1 MSQMN
6 RRQLLRNALLGSL
19 GYGAMAS
26 LNKYGTIAGINGWYE
41 KFRAANPWA
50 EGLDAITVLTDA
62 LQGGPSL
69 LFVSQAM
76 AQGSANL
83 AFLDIFMSTSADI
96 RNYLNLS
103 SFGNDNDP
111 LRTLGGLQSNS
122 WVSSNITKT
131 DTRFGEAK
139 VNQFFTEL
147 ILTGRYRMGDGQ
159 PMTLPG
165 FESLVSPVG
174 SPIDPS
180 KISFAS
186 FVSYVGTGIH
196 QDGATGQGSIAHLIQ
211 ANAQLSPIG
220 VSAFGRTSV
229 IGSSGATL
237 ATGRTSS
244 NFVGI
249 LDALIAESYV
259 DKDGKGKQNRS
270 NVFDSLNGNAQA
282 AAMRKQW
289 LANLEEIRK
298 EVQELKTGYGEL
310 GKGLFNAL
318 GETHVDGAASIAI
331 AAKLA
336 SAKLGTVSTVG
347 LDTFD
352 FHAPEANKAPTYTMR
367 NGEVDPRVNDKGN
380 MITATIEAGIG
391 LNVWA
396 KALIDKKMD
405 GVAFIRTCSG
415 RDEDWVEDRS
425 TVSSVAV
432 FVKGSGGGPVQTIA
446 NAYYG
451 PERANSFVE
460 NQTMDWAGGVLGMDA
475 GAKTAGI
482 IDGTIA
488 EFVVNAAGK
497 SMEISPAAR
506 LGKLKKT
513 G

>member
-76 AQGSANL
+76 AQGPANL
-83 AFLDIFMSTSADI
+83 AFLDIFMATSADV

-111 LRTLGGLQSNS
+111 LRTLNGWDTNT
-122 WVSSNITKT
+122 WVRDNITKT
-131 DTRFGEAK
+131 DTRFGDAK
-139 VNQFFTEL
+139 VNRFFTEL
-147 ILTGRYRMGDGQ
+147 ILTGRYRMNGGQ

-165 FESLVSPVG
+165 FENLVSPAG

-186 FVSYVGTGIH
+186 FVSYAGTGVH
-196 QDGATGQGSIAHLIQ
+196 RQGATAEGSIAHLVQ

-220 VSAFGRTSV
+220 VSAFGSV
-229 IGSSGATL
+229 SVVGSGGATL
-237 ATGRTSS
+237 AAGRSS
-244 NFVGI
+244 SDFVGT

-259 DKDGKGKQNRS
+259 DKDGKGEQNRS

-282 AAMRKQW
+282 AALRKQW

-298 EVQELKTGYGEL
+298 EVAELRTNYSTL
-310 GKGLFNAL
+310 GSGTFN
-318 GETHVDGAASIAI
+318 GFGQINVDRAASIAI

-336 SAKLGTVSTVG
+336 SAKLGTVSSVG
-347 LDTFD
+347 LNSFD
-352 FHAPEANKAPTYTMR
+352 FHRPDANRMP
-367 NGEVDPRVNDKGN
+367 NGNRGN
-380 MITATIEAGIG
+380 MITATMEAGIG

-396 KALIDKKMD
+396 KSLIDKNMD

-415 RDEDWVEDRS
+415 RDEDWVQDRS

-475 GAKTAGI
+475 GAKNANI

-497 SMEISPAAR
+497 SMDISPAAR